1 MSKGFFNKVLWID
14 LSNET
19 IEDKEISDEIIRQ
32 YIGGYGLAAKLIYD
46 NMPAKADPLGP
57 EAILG
62 FFPGLLT
69 STVAPL
75 SGRFMVAGKSPLTG
89 GWGDANCGGYFG
101 PEIKKC
107 GYDGVLVKGKAS
119 SPKLV
124 TVIDGQKQ
132 IVDASD
138 VWGLDVVEFED
149 KIKEKYGRVQTA
161 AIGQSGEKLSLIS
174 CIVNDKARVAGRSGL
189 GAVMG
194 SKNLKA
200 LVFKG
205 SEKIDLADR
214 DTLVKITQ
222 EYNDAVKNAPSD
234 NIQTFKSLGTTGLN
248 TVAAMQNDTPIKNWG
263 GAWQTDFPNDKL
275 NKLSGQEILKYK
287 QKAYGCFS
295 CPVQCGA
302 IMKVPE
308 VGIEETHRPEYE
320 TCASFGHLCLND
332 DLMSIFTVNDL
343 CNRGGIDTISTGS
356 VVAFAI
362 ECYENGILTKDDTGG
377 LELNWGNSS
386 AIIELTKKI
395 INREGIGDI
404 LANGSKIASEKIG
417 KGSEKFAIHSMGQE
431 LGMHNPKV
439 IKYLGVSYL
448 FDPTPGR
455 HTTANLDMYGRGL
468 EGKPDGI
475 FQGFTLPEGYK
486 IPSEDRSLAGK
497 MVTGVFQFTNSVGL
511 CEFIYFFRKYPLTE
525 LVNAATGWGITM
537 EEIIKTGIRIQSLR
551 QAFNIREGI
560 DILKNIMSERAVGMD
575 YLEGYRG
582 VMEQMGWNPENGYP
596 LKETLKKLNL
606 DFVIK
611 DLY

>member
-14 LSNET
+14 LSKET
-19 IEDKEISDEIIRQ
+19 IEDKEVSDEIIRQ

-124 TVIDGQKQ
+124 TVIDGKKE

-161 AIGQSGEKLSLIS
+161 EIGPSGEKLSLIA

-205 SEKIDLADR
+205 TEKIDLADK
-214 DTLVKITQ
+214 DTIANLTR
-222 EYNDAVKNAPSD
+222 EYNEGVKAGKGLMGGFSK
-234 NIQTFKSLGTTGLN
+234 FGTTMGN
-248 TVAAMQNDTPIKNWG
+248 TFSAQQGDSPIKNWG
-263 GAWQTDFPNDKL
+263 GTVAEDFPMDRV
-275 NKLSGQEILKYK
+275 NKLAGGEIIKYK

-320 TCASFGHLCLND
+320 TCAAFGHMLLND

-343 CNRGGIDTISTGS
+343 CNRGGIDTISAGGT
-356 VVAFAI
+356 VAFAV
-362 ECYENGILTKDDTGG
+362 ECYENGILNKDETGG
-377 LELNWGNSS
+377 LELTWGNSS
-386 AIIELTKKI
+386 AIIELLKKI
-395 INREGIGDI
+395 ISREGIGDL
-404 LANGSKIASEKIG
+404 LADGVKVASEKIG
-417 KGSEKFAIHSMGQE
+417 KGSEKFAIHAGGQE
-431 LGMHNPKV
+431 LGMHSPKFY
-439 IKYLGVSYL
+439 KSLGVAYA

-455 HTTANLDMYGRGL
+455 HTTANLDMYGAGL
-468 EGKPDGI
+468 LGKGGLFEGLI
-475 FQGFTLPEGYK
+475 LPRKYK
-486 IPSEDRSLAGK
+486 RPGEDRNIAGR
-497 MVTGVFQFTNSVGL
+497 MVTGVFQFTNSIGL
-511 CEFIYFFRKYPLTE
+511 CEFIYMFQKYPLAE
-525 LVNAATGWGITM
+525 FVKAATGWDITIDEM
-537 EEIIKTGIRIQSLR
+537 INTGVRIQTLR
-551 QAFNIREGI
+551 QAFSLREGV
-560 DILKNIMSERAVGMD
+560 DILKNKVPERAVGGD
-575 YLEGYRG
+575 HLEEYRG
-582 VMEQMGWNPENGYP
+582 LMEEMGWNPDNGYP
-596 LKETLKKLNL
+596 TKETLSNLKLE
-606 DFVIK
+606 FVIK